1 MPLIQYEREKRKNST
16 QSITGLH
23 FQVPSKD
30 PSKDMGASV
39 LLQKKILYKN
49 VQTLGKKKNRESF
62 LFLKGANMMK
72 RLAYGQERGRKRE
85 KNTLISYQ
93 NTGSNLAALLLQTMS
108 AGNYQTQAANRALLW
123 LAGPTTRAFC

>member
-72 RLAYGQERGRKRE
+72 RLAYEQEREKERERKI
-85 KNTLISYQ
+85 L
-93 NTGSNLAALLLQTMS
+93 
-108 AGNYQTQAANRALLW
+108 
-123 LAGPTTRAFC
+123 